1 VEGVAGGV
9 ILLQWI
15 KIGMIFG
22 ILFIVPLL
30 IPSAM
35 AAGLAD
41 WLDPISM
48 VGTVGYLG
56 SEGWKSIRNGM
67 LRLSVLFLLPV
78 LLVLGWDVDYGVLV
92 GLFLYLLYLLMFRAM
107 ISSEIERRRREKGGW
122 RYGWY

>member
-1 VEGVAGGV
+1 
-9 ILLQWI
+9 LLQWI